1 MKIAVAQTEIRQD
14 DLAYNLQ
21 KAERWIA
28 EAAFNQAELILFPEM
43 SFTGFS
49 NHLQLQFAAAETIF
63 QRMQTTAKQHRIHI
77 GFGWTSAESDGRGKN
92 HYTILTPD
100 GESCLDYTKIHPFS
114 YCQEDRFFQK
124 GTQLAHATI
133 SGIPVSVLICYDLRF
148 PEVFRI
154 AARSAALI
162 FVPANWL
169 SRRSR
174 HWQILLQA
182 RAIENQVYLLG
193 VNCVG
198 TQGDLQFVGGSQLV
212 DPEGTVRLDC
222 GSAEQLAYVTV
233 DSDVA
238 EFRQAFPTYRDSQ
251 TALYADLY
259 QTVRNNH

>member
-14 DLAYNLQ
+14 DPAYNLQ

-28 EAAFNQAELILFPEM
+28 EAAFNQAEQILFPEM
-43 SFTGFS
+43 SFTGLFQP
-49 NHLQLQFAAAETIF
+49 HLQLRFAAAETIF
-63 QRMQTTAKQHRIHI
+63 QRMQTAAKQHRIRT

-154 AARSAALI
+154 AARSAAADFRAGKLG
-162 FVPANWL
+162 FLPAEAATG
-169 SRRSR
+169 RSFCK
-174 HWQILLQA
+174 HVLLK
-182 RAIENQVYLLG
+182 IKSTCWVLTVLG
-193 VNCVG
+193 H
-198 TQGDLQFVGGSQLV
+198 
-212 DPEGTVRLDC
+212 R
-222 GSAEQLAYVTV
+222 VTC
-233 DSDVA
+233 S
-238 EFRQAFPTYRDSQ
+238 
-251 TALYADLY
+251 L
-259 QTVRNNH
+259 

>member
-1 MKIAVAQTEIRQD
+1 
-14 DLAYNLQ
+14 
-21 KAERWIA
+21 
-28 EAAFNQAELILFPEM
+28 
-43 SFTGFS
+43 
-49 NHLQLQFAAAETIF
+49 
-63 QRMQTTAKQHRIHI
+63 MQTAAKQHRIHI
-77 GFGWTSAESDGRGKN
+77 GFVWTSAESDGRGKN

-212 DPEGTVRLDC
+212 DPEGTVLWTAALRNSWRMSLWTATSPNSGRRSRPIGTARPHCMPIYIKPCEIITDRKSGGKPIPFDSPSLFLYHVISNAIIPVLRL
-222 GSAEQLAYVTV
+222 LK
-233 DSDVA
+233 
-238 EFRQAFPTYRDSQ
+238 
-251 TALYADLY
+251 
-259 QTVRNNH
+259 

>member
-1 MKIAVAQTEIRQD
+1 M
-14 DLAYNLQ
+14 
-21 KAERWIA
+21 
-28 EAAFNQAELILFPEM
+28 
-43 SFTGFS
+43 
-49 NHLQLQFAAAETIF
+49 
-63 QRMQTTAKQHRIHI
+63 
-77 GFGWTSAESDGRGKN
+77 
-92 HYTILTPD
+92 
-100 GESCLDYTKIHPFS
+100 
-114 YCQEDRFFQK
+114 
-124 GTQLAHATI
+124 
-133 SGIPVSVLICYDLRF
+133 
-148 PEVFRI
+148 FRI